1 MSLEILEGVGSVCV
15 SVLEKYAFVFSDP
28 VDVGG
33 VEEPANVLLAQVTFS
48 GAALGELQVAMPM
61 DLAAEIAANV
71 LGSEPSEI
79 TPALLSDAV
88 GELANVLCG
97 NLLKALTTPDK
108 IFDLQP
114 PRVSAATSAD
124 WQALAASKQTLGLD
138 CDDRIA
144 LVQFI
149 FKG

>member
-15 SVLEKYAFVFSDP
+15 SVLEKYAFVFADP
-28 VDVGG
+28 VEAD
-33 VEEPANVLLAQVTFS
+33 ESQEPANVLLANVAFA
-48 GAALGELQVAMPM
+48 GAAQGELQVALPM
-61 DLAAEIAANV
+61 ELAAEIAANV

-79 TPALLSDAV
+79 TPSLLSDAV

-114 PRVSAATSAD
+114 PRVSAANSAD
-124 WQALAASKQTLGLD
+124 WAALAASKQTLALD

-144 LVQFI
+144 LVQFN